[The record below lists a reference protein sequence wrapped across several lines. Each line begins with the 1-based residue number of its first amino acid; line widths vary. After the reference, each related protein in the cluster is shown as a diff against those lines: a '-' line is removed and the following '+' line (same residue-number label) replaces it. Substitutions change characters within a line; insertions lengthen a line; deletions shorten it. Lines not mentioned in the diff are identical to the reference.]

1 MGLLLGSTACF
12 GAALTYGLF
21 VGPHPQS
28 GSNNQ
33 PTDAPTQTPDVFGDF
48 PSGYAQVTAP
58 AKPSPPPP
66 AQKAAALAPTNTMQ
80 SDAGGQG
87 DDQGDD
93 PNSPEAEAA
102 KATKSNIFFS
112 NTTDQSVAAQ
122 LASSAPSA
130 APPPSVQ
137 LTSAGQTAQPQSSPD
152 ADPGQQSEKS
162 SFLASNAAGQASASD
177 YTGQPLES
185 PASPYEVQAGTV
197 IPAAL
202 LTVINSDLPGDV
214 TAQVTEDIYDTQTGN
229 YLLIPQGARLYGKY
243 DSLISYGQNRALVVW
258 NRLLFPNGKSIDLGG
273 MTGTDPTGQS
283 GLQDQVNRH
292 ILGLT
297 AALATATL
305 VSFGPSLAMGIS
317 QNGNTGST
325 NIYTDPAQ
333 SLGQNVNNI
342 GQEFVSK
349 ELNRPNTITIRAG
362 WPLRV
367 MVNKDMILEPYKP

>member
-1 MGLLLGSTACF
+1 MGLMLGSTACF
-12 GAALTYGLF
+12 GAAMTYGLF
-21 VGPHPQS
+21 VGPHQNSGASNQS
-28 GSNNQ
+28 AA
-33 PTDAPTQTPDVFGDF
+33 TPTQTPDVFGDF
-48 PSGYAQVTAP
+48 PSGYDQVTAP
-58 AKPSPPPP
+58 AKPPPPP
-66 AQKAAALAPTNTMQ
+66 KSAALVPANTMQ
-80 SDAGGQG
+80 SAGGGQG
-87 DDQGDD
+87 DNEGSD
-93 PNSPEAEAA
+93 PNSPETEAS
-102 KATKSNIFFS
+102 KATKSSIFFS

-122 LASSAPSA
+122 LASSTPSSTPA
-130 APPPSVQ
+130 PSVQ
-137 LTSAGQTAQPQSSPD
+137 LTSAGTAAQPQPSAD
-152 ADPGQQSEKS
+152 ADPGQQGEKS
-162 SFLASNAAGQASASD
+162 SFLASNAAGQAGASD
-177 YTGQPLES
+177 YTGTPLET
-185 PASPYEVQAGTV
+185 PASPYEVQAGSV

-214 TAQVTEDIYDTQTGN
+214 TAQVTEDVYDTPTGN
-229 YLLIPQGARLYGKY
+229 FLLIPQGSRLYGKY

-305 VSFGPSLAMGIS
+305 VSFGPSLAMDIGQS
-317 QNGNTGST
+317 GGSGST

-367 MVNKDMILEPYKP
+367 MVNKDMILEPYKQ